1 MISRFLL
8 ALFAATILSGCAAPA
23 LTVVQDKQ
31 FAMMSRHMHR
41 ELEKRGLLNAG
52 HVCSI
57 PFFGAQAARY
67 GDVLFRT
74 LSPSFML
81 GECEHVYLGGTFKET
96 MQPDSRLKLR
106 ENGFSIEHATQTLD
120 MEMIAIADWNGDGK
134 KEWIVSCF
142 VHPKRAGRDRTFYL
156 LVPPPLSKGEVLKGT
171 IAAVWECYG
180 AACSLH
186 VRDTKS
192 IERDPDALAPKTDVS
207 DVAPG
212 AGAVTTP
219 PDTSRSSG
227 SSVQE
232 HSL

>member
-8 ALFAATILSGCAAPA
+8 ALFAATLLSGCAGPA
-23 LTVVQDKQ
+23 LTIVQDKQ
-31 FAMMSRHMHR
+31 FDTMNRHMHR

-52 HVCSI
+52 HGFSL
-57 PFFGAQAARY
+57 PFFNAQAVRY

-81 GECEHVYLGGTFKET
+81 GECEHVYLGGTFKAT
-96 MQPDSRLKLR
+96 MQPDSRLNLR
-106 ENGFSIEHATQTLD
+106 ENGFSIEHATQSLD
-120 MEMIAIADWNGDGK
+120 MEMIGIADWNGDGQ
-134 KEWIVSCF
+134 KEWIVSCH

-156 LVPPPLSKGEVLKGT
+156 LVPPPLSEGEVLKGT

-186 VRDTKS
+186 LRDTKS
-192 IERDPDALAPKTDVS
+192 IERDPDALTPKTVVQ

-212 AGAVTTP
+212 VGTVTTP

-232 HSL
+232 HPL